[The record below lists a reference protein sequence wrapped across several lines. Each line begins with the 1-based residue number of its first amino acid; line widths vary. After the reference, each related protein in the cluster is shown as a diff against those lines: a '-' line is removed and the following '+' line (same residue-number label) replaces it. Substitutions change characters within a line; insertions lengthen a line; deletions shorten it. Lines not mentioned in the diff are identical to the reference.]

1 MGVTIF
7 DIAKKA
13 NVSHMTVSM
22 VLNHKGD
29 KRVSENTR
37 RRVLDIANE
46 IGYVPN
52 RAAQALGLRRTNE
65 VILWIRRFASADCA
79 RTIACLEALLFEDS
93 VEIIVRGVGAD
104 RSHLAEW
111 PADAIIAIDN
121 AYNRPVAPA
130 ELRHKQTPFVSV
142 GVYYDEL
149 LDHVAID
156 LSQAVEEAMRHL
168 IAQGCRRIAHL
179 INVRHSPDNAPD
191 NDVRLSTY
199 LAVMHE
205 AELEPEVIYFPD
217 DMRYDM
223 RDVVAPVL
231 SEYIARNGCPDGLFC
246 RNDELAIGAYSHLRS
261 IGMRIPDDVCIVG
274 CDGIADTLYLDTA
287 ISTIV
292 KPVDEMCR
300 LAWQFVR
307 NRLDDRDLPLQHA
320 RLSAKLD
327 IRRSSLRHA

>member
-1 MGVTIF
+1 VGVTIF

-29 KRVSENTR
+29 KRVSETTR

-65 VILWIRRFASADCA
+65 VILWIRRFSSSDCA
-79 RTIACLEALLFEDS
+79 RIAACFESLLYKDS

-104 RSHLAEW
+104 RSRLAEW
-111 PADAIIAIDN
+111 PADAIIAVDN
-121 AYNRPVAPA
+121 AFNRPVAPA

-156 LSQAVEEAMRHL
+156 LSEAAEEAVRHL
-168 IAQGCRRIAHL
+168 ITQGCRRIAHL
-179 INVRHSPDNAPD
+179 INIRHSPDNDPD
-191 NDVRLSTY
+191 NDVRLSAY
-199 LAVMHE
+199 LTVMRE
-205 AELEPEVIYFPD
+205 AGLKPEIIDFPD
-217 DMRYDM
+217 EMYYDM
-223 RDVVAPVL
+223 REVVAPRL

-261 IGMRIPDDVCIVG
+261 IGMQIPDDVCIVG
-274 CDGIADTLYLDTA
+274 CDGIVDTLYLDAPIT
-287 ISTIV
+287 TIV

-307 NRLDDRDLPLQHA
+307 KRLDDRELPLQHA

-327 IRRSSLRHA
+327 IRRSSLRHP